1 MARTHRYG
9 NAGALARPEERMALL
24 TTNHQ
29 VDLQSKLEELE
40 RRNQLLEAEIERLRV
55 YKDYAYTDAL
65 TEIPNRRFYYERL
78 LQEIGRARR
87 NGSPLMLALVD
98 LDLFKQINDDVGH
111 RGGDQVLK
119 FFSQFVR
126 VNLRQE
132 DIVCRIGGDEFAIIL
147 PDTSPEDAAIFFER
161 IRSKLDQI
169 EVSID
174 GRSRLA
180 LSFSCGLAGFKP
192 EYLPEDLIEEAD
204 HSLYSAKARGRNRV
218 VTANNPVLV
227 SRSVH

>member
-1 MARTHRYG
+1 MAPQSA
-9 NAGALARPEERMALL
+9 NSQSNIL
-24 TTNHQ
+24 T
-29 VDLQSKLEELE
+29 KLEELE
-40 RRNQLLEAEIERLRV
+40 RRNQLLEAEIERLQV

-78 LQEIGRARR
+78 LQEVARARR
-87 NGSPLMLALVD
+87 GPHSLTLALVD
-98 LDLFKQINDDVGH
+98 LDLFKDINEQVGH

-119 FFSQFVR
+119 FFSQFLR

-132 DIVCRIGGDEFAIIL
+132 DVVCRIGGDEFAIIM
-147 PDTSPEDAAIFFER
+147 PDTTPDRAAVFFDR
-161 IRSKLDQI
+161 VKQKLDQV

-174 GRSRLA
+174 GRPALT
-180 LSFSCGLAGFKP
+180 LSFSCGLARFKP

-204 HSLYSAKARGRNRV
+204 HSLFSAKARGRNRV
-218 VTANNPVLV
+218 VAASIDGALV

>member
-1 MARTHRYG
+1 MLMAGPVHLYD
-9 NAGALARPEERMALL
+9 PEDAMALL

-29 VDLQSKLEELE
+29 SSLQARLEELE
-40 RRNQLLEAEIERLRV
+40 RRNQLLEAEVERLRV

-78 LQEIGRARR
+78 LQEIARARR
-87 NGSPLMLALVD
+87 SSSPLTLALVD
-98 LDLFKQINDDVGH
+98 LDLFKDINDEVGH

-119 FFSQFVR
+119 FFSQFIR

-132 DIVCRIGGDEFAIIL
+132 DVLCRIGGDEFAIIL
-147 PDTSPEDAAIFFER
+147 PDTTAENATIFFER
-161 IRSKLDQI
+161 IRGKLDQVEI
-169 EVSID
+169 SID
-174 GRSRLA
+174 GRAQLA
-180 LSFSCGLAGFKP
+180 LSFSCGLAAFKT

-218 VTANNPVLV
+218 VTANVASAALV
-227 SRSVH
+227 SRSIH

>member
-1 MARTHRYG
+1 
-9 NAGALARPEERMALL
+9 MALL
-24 TTNHQ
+24 TMNY
-29 VDLQSKLEELE
+29 QSNVQAKMEELE
-40 RRNQLLEAEIERLRV
+40 RRNQLLEAEVERLRV

-78 LQEIGRARR
+78 LQEIARARR
-87 NGSPLMLALVD
+87 NGSPLTLALVD
-98 LDLFKQINDDVGH
+98 LDLFKDINDEVGH

-147 PDTSPEDAAIFFER
+147 PDTTAENASVFFDR
-161 IRSKLDQI
+161 IRQKLDQI
-169 EVSID
+169 EISID
-174 GRSRLA
+174 GGVRLT
-180 LSFSCGLAGFKP
+180 LSFSCGLARFQP

-218 VTANNPVLV
+218 VAAVAGPALV
-227 SRSVH
+227 SRSIH

>member
-1 MARTHRYG
+1 
-9 NAGALARPEERMALL
+9 MALL

-29 VDLQSKLEELE
+29 SNLQLKLEELE
-40 RRNQLLEAEIERLRV
+40 RRNQLLEAEVERLRV

-78 LQEIGRARR
+78 LQEVARARR
-87 NGSPLMLALVD
+87 GNHSLTLALVD
-98 LDLFKQINDDVGH
+98 LDLFKDINQEVGH

-119 FFSQFVR
+119 FFSQFMR

-147 PDTSPEDAAIFFER
+147 PDTTADKAAMFFDR
-161 IRSKLDQI
+161 VRNKLDQI
-169 EVSID
+169 EISID
-174 GRSRLA
+174 GRSRLTLA
-180 LSFSCGLAGFKP
+180 FGCGLAAFKP

-218 VTANNPVLV
+218 VTAAATPALV

>member
-1 MARTHRYG
+1 
-9 NAGALARPEERMALL
+9 MALL
-24 TTNHQ
+24 TINHQ
-29 VDLQSKLEELE
+29 SNIQTKLEELE

-78 LQEIGRARR
+78 LQEIARARR
-87 NGSPLMLALVD
+87 NAHPLTLALVD
-98 LDLFKQINDDVGH
+98 LDLFKEINDEIGH

-119 FFSQFVR
+119 FFSQLIR

-132 DIVCRIGGDEFAIIL
+132 DILCRIGGDEFAVIL
-147 PDTSPEDAAIFFER
+147 PDTSADRAAIFFER
-161 IRSKLDQI
+161 VKQKLDQI
-169 EVSID
+169 ELSID
-174 GRSRLA
+174 GRSRLT
-180 LSFSCGLAGFKP
+180 LSFSCGLAGFKS

-218 VTANNPVLV
+218 VAATSTSALV
-227 SRSVH
+227 SQAVH